1 MSLKEL
7 TQERHKAAE
16 TTQFMKAV
24 FDRTLPMTVW
34 TDYTYQKYAWY
45 KAIEVQAKSLGLLD
59 NLPGI
64 ERADLIMADY
74 KKMTKDLE
82 VHCHLNLVT
91 TDYCA
96 YIRNLTEPNDVLA
109 HLYTWHM
116 GDMFGGQMIKK
127 IINAPHTHLE
137 FENAKDLMFVLRGM
151 LDDSMADEANRAF
164 DWAINILKTYDSSL
178 G

>member
-7 TQERHKAAE
+7 TAERHRAAE
-16 TTQFMKAV
+16 STQFMKAV
-24 FDRTLPMTVW
+24 FAGTLPIETW
-34 TDYTYQKYAWY
+34 IDYTYQRYAWY
-45 KAIEVQAKSLGLLD
+45 KAIEVRCQALGLLE

-64 ERADLIMADY
+64 ERAELILADY
-74 KKMTKDLE
+74 KEIMEGRDDR
-82 VHCHLNLVT
+82 HHLKLIT
-91 TDYCA
+91 TDYA
-96 YIRNLTEPNDVLA
+96 SYIRDLTDPNAVLA

-127 IINAPHTHLE
+127 LIDAPHRHLE

-164 DWAINILKTYDSSL
+164 DWAIKILESYDL
-178 G
+178 